1 MDKTL
6 RELGEEYLAE
16 IDLLDEKIERYR
28 RRLKKAFNDCNS
40 DEIFTVQRLLRVFY
54 KQKYEMMETART
66 LLNYY
71 IV

>member
-6 RELGEEYLAE
+6 RELGEEYLTE

-28 RRLKKAFNDCNS
+28 KRLKRAFKESDS

-54 KQKYEMMETART
+54 KQKYELMESART

-71 IV
+71 V